1 MSELTAKLILAGLLA
16 GVILAAAIVLY
27 RSSPE
32 PETGTAC
39 AESCPA
45 PSEVSQL
52 IEEARRIT
60 REATQ

>member
-1 MSELTAKLILAGLLA
+1 MTEFTAKVILAGALI

-32 PETGTAC
+32 PEIGTAR